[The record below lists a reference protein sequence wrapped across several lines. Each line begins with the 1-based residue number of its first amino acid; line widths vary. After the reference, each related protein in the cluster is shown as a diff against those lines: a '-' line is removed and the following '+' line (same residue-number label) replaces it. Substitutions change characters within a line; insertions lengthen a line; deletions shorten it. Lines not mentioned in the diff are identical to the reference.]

1 MLHNMN
7 LQIHSTDSNPDE
19 SVSMNRR
26 LKYKSVV
33 KQFSKLAQIHQTR
46 SRIKGNFKCP
56 VMQRF

>member
-1 MLHNMN
+1 MN